1 MFKYNRVGSTIADG
15 GNQIIAPRL
24 GDRIHIVLHADQIL
38 QIEELRIKL
47 IKHVLFL
54 YYAD

>member
-38 QIEELRIKL
+38 QIESLGVR
-47 IKHVLFL
+47 V
-54 YYAD
+54 